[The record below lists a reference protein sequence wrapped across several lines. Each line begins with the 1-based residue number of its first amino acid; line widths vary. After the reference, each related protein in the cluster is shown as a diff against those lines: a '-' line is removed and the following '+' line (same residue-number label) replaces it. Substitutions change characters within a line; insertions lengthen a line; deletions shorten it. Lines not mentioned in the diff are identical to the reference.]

1 MSREGPEEPG
11 AVAVVLVEGESD
23 AVVVRTLLE
32 RRLVSAEVVSMGGV
46 TNLARHLEGLG
57 GPGPDVFALVDAAE
71 VRFATGALRRHGI
84 HAESAEQLA
93 WHGVFVCDRDLED
106 VLIRALGADVV
117 RDELAGMAEL
127 SGFTT
132 FAQMPQWRGRPVTDQ
147 LHRFAGSGSGRKL
160 RLAGRLAARL
170 DPAALPDPIDG
181 LVDAV
186 AARTGA
192 GGWTG

>member
-1 MSREGPEEPG
+1 M
-11 AVAVVLVEGESD
+11 VLVEGESD

-32 RRLVSAEVVSMGGV
+32 RRLVPAEVVSMGGV

-84 HAESAEQLA
+84 LAASTEQLA
-93 WHGVFVCDRDLED
+93 RHRVFVCDRDLED
-106 VLIRALGADVV
+106 VLIRALGPDVV
-117 RDELAGMAEL
+117 REELAEMAEL

-160 RLAGRLAARL
+160 RLAGCLVHRL
-170 DPAALPDPIDG
+170 DPARLPAPLDS
-181 LVDAV
+181 LVDAA
-186 AARTGA
+186 AARTR
-192 GGWTG
+192 